1 MITVNGR
8 KLMVERYKKI
18 LIAQND
24 LIVIEMSEGRLSVT
38 GKDMNLKA
46 MTSDEILLQGE
57 FACLRIDDHER

>member
-8 KLMVERYKKI
+8 QLMVERYKKI

-46 MTSDEILLQGE
+46 MTSDEILLQGNLP
-57 FACLRIDDHER
+57 A

>member
-8 KLMVERYKKI
+8 QLMVERYKKI

-38 GKDMNLKA
+38 GKDM
-46 MTSDEILLQGE
+46 I
-57 FACLRIDDHER
+57 